1 MEISRLITSVCRVF
15 TSYIG
20 RSPEE
25 MERIRIK
32 FFKMHP
38 DVGRPLSFMVS
49 QDKWPVVRSEG
60 WFVFALMARFPE
72 GAQCISDLMHD
83 VAVFQPLV
91 EMLTGKKIIDYP
103 PSSTTPPPIT
113 SPSGSGTGSTS
124 STINFEG
131 RSPESVQPDAQ
142 AAEMARIDRENA
154 LVLVSELLKNRGK
167 DMAVMRRT
175 LFEDLLKG
183 GTEIMLS
190 YKEAIPLQGKVLP
203 KEKRAGAGLNLQE
216 VAAESIIELS

>member
-1 MEISRLITSVCRVF
+1 M
-15 TSYIG
+15 
-20 RSPEE
+20 
-25 MERIRIK
+25 
-32 FFKMHP
+32 
-38 DVGRPLSFMVS
+38 
-49 QDKWPVVRSEG
+49 
-60 WFVFALMARFPE
+60 FALMARFPE

-103 PSSTTPPPIT
+103 YPPPSSSPASSTPTTIT
-113 SPSGSGTGSTS
+113 SPSGSGSGSS
-124 STINFEG
+124 STFNFEG
-131 RSPESVQPDAQ
+131 RSPESVQPHAQ

-190 YKEAIPLQGKVLP
+190 HKEASPMQGKVLP
-203 KEKRAGAGLNLQE
+203 RENRARAGLNLQE
-216 VAAESIIELS
+216 TAAESVIELS

>member
-1 MEISRLITSVCRVF
+1 
-15 TSYIG
+15 
-20 RSPEE
+20 
-25 MERIRIK
+25 MERSRIK
-32 FFKMHP
+32 FFEMHP

-103 PSSTTPPPIT
+103 PSSSSPASSPPPPPST

-131 RSPESVQPDAQ
+131 RSPESVQPHAQ

-203 KEKRAGAGLNLQE
+203 KEKRARAGLNLQE

>member
-1 MEISRLITSVCRVF
+1 M
-15 TSYIG
+15 
-20 RSPEE
+20 
-25 MERIRIK
+25 
-32 FFKMHP
+32 
-38 DVGRPLSFMVS
+38 
-49 QDKWPVVRSEG
+49 
-60 WFVFALMARFPE
+60 FALMARFPE

-103 PSSTTPPPIT
+103 PSASSPGSGTSTSIT
-113 SPSGSGTGSTS
+113 SPSGSETGST

-131 RSPESVQPDAQ
+131 RSPESVQPHAQ

-175 LFEDLLKG
+175 LFEDLLRG

-190 YKEAIPLQGKVLP
+190 YKEASPLHGKVLP
-203 KEKRAGAGLNLQE
+203 REKRARAGLNLQE
-216 VAAESIIELS
+216 AAAESIIEMS